1 MKKVLLYTAVLHVMS
16 ILLITAQLQGQ
27 SWRYSQ
33 VYRAINPTSQFYSA
47 LPGLDLLANDD
58 FHPLRGKTV
67 AVVTNHTGRDRQSR
81 HILDLLTAEG
91 IEVKVAF
98 GPEHGLAG
106 RIERGE
112 RIDEEVETVGGIR
125 IYSLYGSSRK
135 PTPDQFAGIDVVLF
149 DIQDIGARYY
159 TYASTL
165 TLVMDACAR
174 DRIPIFVLDR
184 PSPVRGDFIEGP
196 LVEPDYASFMGL
208 HPVPIRHGLTMGELA
223 VMINEEGWLS
233 EGRRANLTV
242 VPVLNW
248 SRYDWWED
256 TLLEW
261 RPPSPNIPSPEIAR
275 AYLGTCLFE
284 GTNVSEGRG
293 TLTPFLLVGAPW
305 IERKSLAAQLNRWQ
319 LPGVSFADTS
329 FTPVSITGMAEKPKY
344 MDQTIG
350 GVRLVITDRDLFR
363 PVHTAAVMIHTIRE
377 SYPHKFT
384 WVTPHIDLLWGSDSF
399 RRYIDNGRN
408 IAAHPQT
415 YGAQR
420 DAFYQRR
427 GPYLIYND

>member
-1 MKKVLLYTAVLHVMS
+1 MTHRLFVSALLVLLLAAS
-16 ILLITAQLQGQ
+16 AAGQ
-27 SWRYSQ
+27 QKWRYSR
-33 VYRAINPTSQFYSA
+33 VYQPRNPTSQFYTT
-47 LPGLDLLANDD
+47 LPGLDILVNDD
-58 FHPLRGKTV
+58 FGPLKGKTV
-67 AVVTNHTGRDRQSR
+67 AVVTNHTGRDRKGR

-91 IEVKVAF
+91 IDVKVAF
-98 GPEHGLAG
+98 GPEHGLTG

-112 RIDEEVETVGGIR
+112 RIDEEAETAGGIR
-125 IYSLYGSSRK
+125 IYSLYGSSQK
-135 PTPDQFAGIDVVLF
+135 PTPDQLAGIDVLLF

-196 LVEPDYASFMGL
+196 LVQPEYSSFMGL
-208 HPVPIRHGLTMGELA
+208 HPVPIRHGMTMGELA

-233 EGRRANLTV
+233 ERRRANLTV

-256 TLLEW
+256 TQLEW
-261 RPPSPNIPSPEIAR
+261 VPPSPNIPTPEIAL

-293 TLTPFLLVGAPW
+293 TLTPFLLIGAPW
-305 IERKSLAAQLNRWQ
+305 IEQKSLAAKLNRWR
-319 LPGVSFADTS
+319 LPGVSFADTT
-329 FTPVSITGMAEKPKY
+329 FIPVSIAGMAEKPKY
-344 MDQTIG
+344 MGQTVG
-350 GVRLVITDRDLFR
+350 AVRLVITDRARFQ

-377 SYPHKFT
+377 SYPHHFE

-408 IAAHPQT
+408 IEAHPQT
-415 YGAQR
+415 YGAER

-427 GPYLIYND
+427 KPYLIYDD